1 MEFLKILF
9 FFLIFT
15 VSLHSK
21 TLNLMTEIFPPYQYK
36 SNIDNSLIGISIEII
51 RAIQKELGTKDNI
64 KVYPWSRGIKM
75 LQKKKNTAL
84 FSMLRTKEREKK
96 FKWVGPL
103 TKMQLVFFKKRGSSI
118 VLNSLED
125 AKKISKIGVTRNVAN
140 YDILTEKGFENLD
153 IIKSGVDE
161 QNIQKLVK
169 GRIDLWLA
177 LKKSGLYNAKEMG
190 CGGQITPIENI
201 IVFEGDLYIAFNKDT
216 KDSVI
221 NRWQNALDKIRKN
234 RLITKIQA
242 RY

>member
-1 MEFLKILF
+1 
-9 FFLIFT
+9 
-15 VSLHSK
+15 
-21 TLNLMTEIFPPYQYK
+21 
-36 SNIDNSLIGISIEII
+36 
-51 RAIQKELGTKDNI
+51 
-64 KVYPWSRGIKM
+64 
-75 LQKKKNTAL
+75 
-84 FSMLRTKEREKK
+84 
-96 FKWVGPL
+96 
-103 TKMQLVFFKKRGSSI
+103 MQLVFFKKRGSSI

-153 IIKSGVDE
+153 IIRSGVDE